1 MGTNTLDEGAR
12 QGEVPAPVEPPA
24 RQRHRFATALA
35 WVVGA
40 VLLLG
45 VGATAGVLWGSG
57 LLWTYA
63 PGVAEGLGL
72 VQASDSV
79 LEQLEDGY
87 DGELAR
93 RVAAVSA
100 ELGRTAYRVPSL
112 DDATAATLQG
122 LLASA
127 DPHALYLDPEDYARS
142 VDVAENSQGDALVEG
157 SLVDG
162 AGVIVVH
169 QLTPGVAD
177 AVADRVES
185 LRGEG
190 ASSFVLDLRGNP
202 GGSLHEAVLVASL
215 FMNGGTVAEVINAD
229 GTVDRVAA
237 DPSAQVATE
246 PLAVLVASD
255 TGSAAEALAGAL
267 QDHRRALL
275 VGAVTAGRG
284 GVQVVKTLSFGG
296 AVVYAVSAFRTP
308 DGYVVDGRGIAPD
321 VVLPM
326 DEGARSLDPLTDIQ
340 LAAALEVV
348 RAWGETGSIDIEWL
362 SNAPGPQADAVD
374 QARALER
381 SLQEAGAQW
390 AEGIGEENPDGDAAD
405 NADGESTEVPDASNE
420 EGTLGAVGADEDAA
434 PSVAAAAAKAS
445 APVAE
450 RAEVA
455 RQYENDNSGA

>member
-1 MGTNTLDEGAR
+1 MQTDALDEATR
-12 QGEVPAPVEPPA
+12 QGEAPAPVEPPV

-45 VGATAGVLWGSG
+45 VGATAGALWGPG

-63 PGVAEGLGL
+63 PGVAEALGM
-72 VQASDSV
+72 VQTSDPV

-87 DGELAR
+87 EGELAR

-112 DDATAATLQG
+112 DDATASTLQG

-127 DPHALYLDPEDYARS
+127 DPYALYLDPEDYAQS
-142 VDVAENSQGDALVEG
+142 VDVAENTEKNTLVEG

-162 AGVIVVH
+162 VGVIVVR

-190 ASSFVLDLRGNP
+190 AGSFVLDLRGNP

-215 FMNGGTVAEVINAD
+215 FMDGGTVAEVINAD

-237 DPSAQVATE
+237 DPAAQVVTE

-255 TGSAAEALAGAL
+255 TGSAAEALVGAL
-267 QDHRRALL
+267 QDHRRALV
-275 VGAVTAGRG
+275 VGTVTAGRG

-296 AVVYAVSAFRTP
+296 AVAYAVSAFRTP

-348 RAWGETGSIDIEWL
+348 RAWEETGSIDIEWL

-374 QARALER
+374 QAHALER
-381 SLQEAGAQW
+381 SLQEADAQQ
-390 AEGIGEENPDGDAAD
+390 AEGIEEENPEGDVTAA
-405 NADGESTEVPDASNE
+405 ADGESTVSPDVATEDDVLDAAGGDEEV
-420 EGTLGAVGADEDAA
+420 A
-434 PSVAAAAAKAS
+434 PSVAAGTPKAAEHTEAT
-445 APVAE
+445 
-450 RAEVA
+450 
-455 RQYENDNSGA
+455 RQYENDDSGV